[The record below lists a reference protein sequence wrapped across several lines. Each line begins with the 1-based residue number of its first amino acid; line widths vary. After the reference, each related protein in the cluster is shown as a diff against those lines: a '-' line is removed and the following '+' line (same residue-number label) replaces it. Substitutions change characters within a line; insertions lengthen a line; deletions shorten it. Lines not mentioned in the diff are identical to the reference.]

1 MWTFLLKFGKILVEK
16 GSNIMNNKKYIIISV
31 IVGIVFL
38 AMGVLIGLVYSNR
51 DVIFKDNTFNE
62 NNIPQNDSD
71 SKENTNEIKEEPKEE
86 EKNLEETLK
95 QSNETIKNEVTK
107 PSLSNKDNTVI
118 NEMNNTLNSINT
130 ESNSS
135 NFSDKAKATF
145 ISIVDFLFYDGT
157 IKGVTFN
164 ELTDAGKQKVLE
176 LANKIDVK
184 LEEKSPGYKEKI
196 YSTTSN
202 AYNKASEIIKNGASS
217 LNNFAKEKLGDENY
231 NSIIGAKDELVK
243 YSKNAL
249 NLVGSAGSKLFSST
263 KDKLNDWYQ
272 NFKNNR

>member
-1 MWTFLLKFGKILVEK
+1 MWTFLIKFGKILIEK

-51 DVIFKDNTFNE
+51 DVIFKE
-62 NNIPQNDSD
+62 NNI
-71 SKENTNEIKEEPKEE
+71 SKENNMPKNDLENENVNEIKEETKGKERYEEVPK
-86 EKNLEETLK
+86 KN
-95 QSNETIKNEVTK
+95 NETIKNEVTK
-107 PSLSNKDNTVI
+107 PSLSNKDNTII
-118 NEMNNTLNSINT
+118 NEMDNTLNSINT
-130 ESNSS
+130 ESSSS

-184 LEEKSPGYKEKI
+184 LEEKAPGYKDKI
-196 YSTTSN
+196 SSSTSS
-202 AYNKASEIIKNGASS
+202 AYNKASEIIKSGASS

-231 NSIIGAKDELVK
+231 NSIIDAKDELVK

-272 NFKNNR
+272 NFKNNK

>member
-1 MWTFLLKFGKILVEK
+1 MWTFLIKFGKILIEK
-16 GSNIMNNKKYIIISV
+16 GSNIMNNKKYIIISF

-51 DVIFKDNTFNE
+51 DVIFKENNISNE
-62 NNIPQNDSD
+62 NNMPKNDL
-71 SKENTNEIKEEPKEE
+71 ENDNINEIKEETKGKERYEEVPK
-86 EKNLEETLK
+86 KN
-95 QSNETIKNEVTK
+95 NETIKNEVTK
-107 PSLSNKDNTVI
+107 PSLSNKDNTI
-118 NEMNNTLNSINT
+118 IKEMDNTLNSINT
-130 ESNSS
+130 ESSSS

-184 LEEKSPGYKEKI
+184 LEEKAPGYKDKI
-196 YSTTSN
+196 SSSTSS
-202 AYNKASEIIKNGASS
+202 AYNKASEVIKNGASS

-231 NSIIGAKDELVK
+231 NSIIDAKNELVK

-249 NLVGSAGSKLFSST
+249 NLVGSAGSKIFSST

-272 NFKNNR
+272 NFKNNK

>member
-1 MWTFLLKFGKILVEK
+1 MWTFLIKFGKILIEK
-16 GSNIMNNKKYIIISV
+16 GSNIMNNKKYIIISF

-51 DVIFKDNTFNE
+51 DVIFKDNISNE
-62 NNIPQNDSD
+62 NNMPKNDL
-71 SKENTNEIKEEPKEE
+71 ENKNVNEIKEETKGKEIYEEVPK
-86 EKNLEETLK
+86 KN
-95 QSNETIKNEVTK
+95 NETIKNEITK
-107 PSLSNKDNTVI
+107 PSLSNKDNTII
-118 NEMNNTLNSINT
+118 NEMDNTLNSIDA
-130 ESNSS
+130 ESSSS

-145 ISIVDFLFYDGT
+145 ITIVDFLFYDGT
-157 IKGVTFN
+157 IKGITFN
-164 ELTDAGKQKVLE
+164 ELTDDGKQKVLE
-176 LANKIDVK
+176 IANKIDVK
-184 LEEKSPGYKEKI
+184 LEEVSPGYKDKI
-196 YSTTSN
+196 SSTTSN

-231 NSIIGAKDELVK
+231 NSIIDAKDELVK

-272 NFKNNR
+272 NFKNNK

>member
-1 MWTFLLKFGKILVEK
+1 MWTFLIKFGKILIEK

-51 DVIFKDNTFNE
+51 DVIFKENNISNE
-62 NNIPQNDSD
+62 NNVPKNDL
-71 SKENTNEIKEEPKEE
+71 ENENVNEIKEETKVKKRYEEVPK
-86 EKNLEETLK
+86 KN
-95 QSNETIKNEVTK
+95 NETIKNEVTK
-107 PSLSNKDNTVI
+107 PSLSNKDNTII
-118 NEMNNTLNSINT
+118 NEMDNTLNSINT
-130 ESNSS
+130 ESSSS

-145 ISIVDFLFYDGT
+145 ITIVDFLFYDGT
-157 IKGVTFN
+157 IKEITFN
-164 ELTDAGKQKVLE
+164 ELTDDGKQKVLE
-176 LANKIDVK
+176 IANKIDIK
-184 LEEKSPGYKEKI
+184 LEEVSPGYKDKI
-196 YSTTSN
+196 SSTTSN
-202 AYNKASEIIKNGASS
+202 AYNKASEIIKSGASS

-231 NSIIGAKDELVK
+231 NSIIDAKNELVK

-272 NFKNNR
+272 NFKNNK

>member
-1 MWTFLLKFGKILVEK
+1 MWTFLIKFGKILIEK
-16 GSNIMNNKKYIIISV
+16 GSNIMNNKKYIIISF

-51 DVIFKDNTFNE
+51 DVIFKENNISNE
-62 NNIPQNDSD
+62 NNMPKNDL
-71 SKENTNEIKEEPKEE
+71 ENDNINEIKEETKGKERYEEVPK
-86 EKNLEETLK
+86 KN
-95 QSNETIKNEVTK
+95 NETIKNEVTK
-107 PSLSNKDNTVI
+107 PSLSNKDNTII
-118 NEMNNTLNSINT
+118 NEMDNTLNSINT
-130 ESNSS
+130 ESSSS

-176 LANKIDVK
+176 IANKIDVK
-184 LEEKSPGYKEKI
+184 LEEKAPGYKDKI
-196 YSTTSN
+196 SSSTSS
-202 AYNKASEIIKNGASS
+202 AYNKASEVIKNGASS
-217 LNNFAKEKLGDENY
+217 LNNFAKEKLRDENY
-231 NSIIGAKDELVK
+231 NSIIDAKNELVK

-249 NLVGSAGSKLFSST
+249 NLVGSAGSKIFSST

-272 NFKNNR
+272 NFKNNK

>member
-1 MWTFLLKFGKILVEK
+1 MWTFLIKFGKILIEK

-51 DVIFKDNTFNE
+51 DVIFKDNISHENNMPKNDLENE
-62 NNIPQNDSD
+62 NVD
-71 SKENTNEIKEEPKEE
+71 EIKEETKGKERYEEVPK
-86 EKNLEETLK
+86 KN
-95 QSNETIKNEVTK
+95 NETIKNEITK
-107 PSLSNKDNTVI
+107 PSLSNKDNTII
-118 NEMNNTLNSINT
+118 NEMDNTLNSIDA
-130 ESNSS
+130 ESSSS

-145 ISIVDFLFYDGT
+145 ITIVDFLFYDGT
-157 IKGVTFN
+157 IKGITFN
-164 ELTDAGKQKVLE
+164 ELTDDGKQKVLE
-176 LANKIDVK
+176 IANKIDVK
-184 LEEKSPGYKEKI
+184 LEEVSPGYKDKI
-196 YSTTSN
+196 SSTTSN
-202 AYNKASEIIKNGASS
+202 AYNKASEIIKSGASS

-231 NSIIGAKDELVK
+231 NSIIDAKDELVK

-272 NFKNNR
+272 NFKNNK

>member
-1 MWTFLLKFGKILVEK
+1 ME
-16 GSNIMNNKKYIIISV
+16 NNKKYIIISV
-31 IVGIVFL
+31 IVAIIFL
-38 AMGVLIGLVYSNR
+38 VMGVLTGLVYSNK

-130 ESNSS
+130 ESSSS

-164 ELTDAGKQKVLE
+164 ELTDEGKQKVLE

-184 LEEKSPGYKEKI
+184 LEEKVPGYKEKI
-196 YSTTSN
+196 SSTTSN
-202 AYNKASEIIKNGASS
+202 AYNKASEIIKKGAIS

-231 NSIIGAKDELVK
+231 NSIIDAKDELVK

-249 NLVGSAGSKLFSST
+249 NLVGNTGSKIFSST

-272 NFKNNR
+272 NFKNNK

>member
-1 MWTFLLKFGKILVEK
+1 
-16 GSNIMNNKKYIIISV
+16 MNNKKYIIISI
-31 IVGIVFL
+31 IVAIIFL
-38 AMGVLIGLVYSNR
+38 VMGVLIGLVYSNK

-71 SKENTNEIKEEPKEE
+71 SKENTNEIKEEVPKQ
-86 EKNLEETLK
+86 N
-95 QSNETIKNEVTK
+95 NETIKNEVTK

-164 ELTDAGKQKVLE
+164 ELTDEGKQKVLE
-176 LANKIDVK
+176 IANKIDVK
-184 LEEKSPGYKEKI
+184 LEEKVPGYKEKI
-196 YSTTSN
+196 SSTTSN

-217 LNNFAKEKLGDENY
+217 LNSFAKEKLGDENY
-231 NSIIGAKDELVK
+231 NSIIDAKDELVK

-249 NLVGSAGSKLFSST
+249 NLVGSAGSKLFSNT

-272 NFKNNR
+272 SFKNKN

>member
-1 MWTFLLKFGKILVEK
+1 MWTFLIKFGKILIEK
-16 GSNIMNNKKYIIISV
+16 GSNIMNNKKYIIISF

-51 DVIFKDNTFNE
+51 DVIFKDNNVSNE
-62 NNIPQNDSD
+62 NNIPKNDLE
-71 SKENTNEIKEEPKEE
+71 KENVNEIKEETKEE
-86 EKNLEETLK
+86 VPKKN
-95 QSNETIKNEVTK
+95 NETIKNEITK
-107 PSLSNKDNTVI
+107 PSLSNKDNTII
-118 NEMNNTLNSINT
+118 NEMNNTLNSIDT
-130 ESNSS
+130 ESSSS

-157 IKGVTFN
+157 IKGITFN
-164 ELTDAGKQKVLE
+164 ELTDEGKQKFLE
-176 LANKIDVK
+176 IANKIDVK
-184 LEEKSPGYKEKI
+184 LEEKAPGYKDKI
-196 YSTTSN
+196 SSTTSN
-202 AYNKASEIIKNGASS
+202 AYNKASEIIKSGASS

-231 NSIIGAKDELVK
+231 NSIIDAKDELVK

-272 NFKNNR
+272 NFKNNK

>member
-1 MWTFLLKFGKILVEK
+1 
-16 GSNIMNNKKYIIISV
+16 MNNKKYIIISI
-31 IVGIVFL
+31 IVAIIFL
-38 AMGVLIGLVYSNR
+38 VMGVLTGLVYSNK

-71 SKENTNEIKEEPKEE
+71 SKENTNEIKEEVPKQ
-86 EKNLEETLK
+86 N
-95 QSNETIKNEVTK
+95 NETIKNEVTK

-118 NEMNNTLNSINT
+118 NEMNNTLNSINK
-130 ESNSS
+130 ESSSS

-164 ELTDAGKQKVLE
+164 ELTDDGKQKVLE
-176 LANKIDVK
+176 IANKIDVK
-184 LEEKSPGYKEKI
+184 LEEKVPGYKEKI
-196 YSTTSN
+196 SSTTSN

-217 LNNFAKEKLGDENY
+217 LNSFAKEKLGDENY
-231 NSIIGAKDELVK
+231 NSIIDAKDELVK

-263 KDKLNDWYQ
+263 KDKLNEWYQ
-272 NFKNNR
+272 NFKSKN

>member
-1 MWTFLLKFGKILVEK
+1 MWTFLIKFGKILIEK

-51 DVIFKDNTFNE
+51 DVIFKENNISNE
-62 NNIPQNDSD
+62 NNMPKNDL
-71 SKENTNEIKEEPKEE
+71 ENDNINEIKEETKGKERYEEVPK
-86 EKNLEETLK
+86 KN
-95 QSNETIKNEVTK
+95 NETIKNEVTK
-107 PSLSNKDNTVI
+107 PSLSNKDNTII
-118 NEMNNTLNSINT
+118 NEMDNTLNSINT
-130 ESNSS
+130 ESSSS

-184 LEEKSPGYKEKI
+184 LEEKAPGYKDKI
-196 YSTTSN
+196 SSTTSN
-202 AYNKASEIIKNGASS
+202 AYNKASEIIKSGASS

-231 NSIIGAKDELVK
+231 NSIIDAKDELVK

-249 NLVGSAGSKLFSST
+249 NLVGSAGSKIFSST

-272 NFKNNR
+272 NFKNNK

>member
-1 MWTFLLKFGKILVEK
+1 MWTFLIKFGKILIEK

-51 DVIFKDNTFNE
+51 DVIFKDNISHENNVPKNDLKNE
-62 NNIPQNDSD
+62 NVD
-71 SKENTNEIKEEPKEE
+71 EIKEETKGKEIYEEVPK
-86 EKNLEETLK
+86 KN
-95 QSNETIKNEVTK
+95 NETIKNDITK
-107 PSLSNKDNTVI
+107 PSLSNKDNTII
-118 NEMNNTLNSINT
+118 NEMDNTLNSIDA
-130 ESNSS
+130 ESSSS

-145 ISIVDFLFYDGT
+145 ITIVDFLFYDGT
-157 IKGVTFN
+157 IKGITFN
-164 ELTDAGKQKVLE
+164 ELTDDGKQKVLE
-176 LANKIDVK
+176 IANKIDVK
-184 LEEKSPGYKEKI
+184 LEEVSPGYKDKI
-196 YSTTSN
+196 SSTTSN
-202 AYNKASEIIKNGASS
+202 AYNKASEIIKSGASN

-231 NSIIGAKDELVK
+231 NSIIDAKDELVK

-272 NFKNNR
+272 NFKNNK

>member
-1 MWTFLLKFGKILVEK
+1 MWTFLIKFGKILIEK
-16 GSNIMNNKKYIIISV
+16 GSNIMNNKKYIIISF

-51 DVIFKDNTFNE
+51 DVIFKE
-62 NNIPQNDSD
+62 NNI
-71 SKENTNEIKEEPKEE
+71 SKENNMPKNDLENDNINEIKEETKGKERYEEVPK
-86 EKNLEETLK
+86 KN
-95 QSNETIKNEVTK
+95 NETIKNEVTK
-107 PSLSNKDNTVI
+107 PSLSNKDNTII
-118 NEMNNTLNSINT
+118 NEMDNTLNSINT
-130 ESNSS
+130 ESSSS

-184 LEEKSPGYKEKI
+184 LEEKAPGYKDKI
-196 YSTTSN
+196 SSSTSS
-202 AYNKASEIIKNGASS
+202 AYNKASEVIKNGASS

-231 NSIIGAKDELVK
+231 NSIIDAKNELVK

-249 NLVGSAGSKLFSST
+249 NLVGSAGSKIFSST

-272 NFKNNR
+272 NFKNNK

>member
-1 MWTFLLKFGKILVEK
+1 
-16 GSNIMNNKKYIIISV
+16 MNNKKYIIISV

-51 DVIFKDNTFNE
+51 DVIFKDNISNE
-62 NNIPQNDSD
+62 NNMPKNDL
-71 SKENTNEIKEEPKEE
+71 ENENVNEIKEETKGKEIYEEVPK
-86 EKNLEETLK
+86 KN
-95 QSNETIKNEVTK
+95 NETIKNDITK
-107 PSLSNKDNTVI
+107 PSLSNKDNTII
-118 NEMNNTLNSINT
+118 NEMDNTLNSIDA
-130 ESNSS
+130 ESSSS

-184 LEEKSPGYKEKI
+184 LEEKAPGYKDKI
-196 YSTTSN
+196 SSSTSS
-202 AYNKASEIIKNGASS
+202 AYNKASEVIKNGASS

-231 NSIIGAKDELVK
+231 NSIIDAKNELVK

-272 NFKNNR
+272 NFKNNK

>member
-1 MWTFLLKFGKILVEK
+1 MWTFLIKFGKILIEK

-51 DVIFKDNTFNE
+51 DVIFKENNISNE
-62 NNIPQNDSD
+62 NNVPKNDL
-71 SKENTNEIKEEPKEE
+71 ENENVNEIKEETKVKKRYEEVPK
-86 EKNLEETLK
+86 KN
-95 QSNETIKNEVTK
+95 NETIKNEVTK
-107 PSLSNKDNTVI
+107 PSLSNKDNTII
-118 NEMNNTLNSINT
+118 NEMDNTLNSINT
-130 ESNSS
+130 ESSSS

-145 ISIVDFLFYDGT
+145 ISIVDFLFYDGI

-184 LEEKSPGYKEKI
+184 LEEKAPGYKDKI
-196 YSTTSN
+196 SSSTSS
-202 AYNKASEIIKNGASS
+202 AYNKASEVIKNGASS

-231 NSIIGAKDELVK
+231 NSIIDAKNELVK

-249 NLVGSAGSKLFSST
+249 NLVGSAGSKIFSST

-272 NFKNNR
+272 NFKNNK

>member
-1 MWTFLLKFGKILVEK
+1 MWTFLIKFGKILIEK

-51 DVIFKDNTFNE
+51 DVIFKDNNISNE
-62 NNIPQNDSD
+62 NNIPKNDLE
-71 SKENTNEIKEEPKEE
+71 KENVNEIKEETKGKERYEEVPK
-86 EKNLEETLK
+86 KN
-95 QSNETIKNEVTK
+95 NETIKNDITK
-107 PSLSNKDNTVI
+107 PSLSNKDNTII
-118 NEMNNTLNSINT
+118 NEMDNTLNSINT
-130 ESNSS
+130 ESSSS

-184 LEEKSPGYKEKI
+184 LEEKAPGYKDKI
-196 YSTTSN
+196 SSSTSN
-202 AYNKASEIIKNGASS
+202 AYNKASEIIKNGASN

-231 NSIIGAKDELVK
+231 NSIIDAKDELVK

-272 NFKNNR
+272 NFKNN

>member
-1 MWTFLLKFGKILVEK
+1 MWTFLIKFGKILIEK

-51 DVIFKDNTFNE
+51 DVIFKDNISNE
-62 NNIPQNDSD
+62 NNVPKNDL
-71 SKENTNEIKEEPKEE
+71 ENENVNEIKEETKGKEIYEEVPK
-86 EKNLEETLK
+86 KN
-95 QSNETIKNEVTK
+95 NETIKNEITK
-107 PSLSNKDNTVI
+107 PNLSNKDNTII
-118 NEMNNTLNSINT
+118 NEMDNTLNSIDV
-130 ESNSS
+130 ESSSS

-145 ISIVDFLFYDGT
+145 ITIVDFLFYDGT
-157 IKGVTFN
+157 IKGITFN
-164 ELTDAGKQKVLE
+164 ELTDDGKQKVLE
-176 LANKIDVK
+176 IANKIDVK
-184 LEEKSPGYKEKI
+184 LEEVSPGYKDKI
-196 YSTTSN
+196 SSTTSN
-202 AYNKASEIIKNGASS
+202 AYNKASEIIKSGASS

-231 NSIIGAKDELVK
+231 NSIIDAKDELVK

-272 NFKNNR
+272 NFKNNK

>member
-1 MWTFLLKFGKILVEK
+1 
-16 GSNIMNNKKYIIISV
+16 MNNKKYIIISI
-31 IVGIVFL
+31 IVAIIFL
-38 AMGVLIGLVYSNR
+38 VMGVLIGLVYSNK

-71 SKENTNEIKEEPKEE
+71 SKENTNEIKEEVPKQ
-86 EKNLEETLK
+86 N
-95 QSNETIKNEVTK
+95 NDAIKNEVIK
-107 PSLSNKDNTVI
+107 PSLSIKDNTVI
-118 NEMNNTLNSINT
+118 NEMNDTLNSINT

-164 ELTDAGKQKVLE
+164 ELTDEGKQKVLE
-176 LANKIDVK
+176 IANKIDVK
-184 LEEKSPGYKEKI
+184 IEEKVPGYKYKI
-196 YSTTSN
+196 SSTTSN

-217 LNNFAKEKLGDENY
+217 LNSFAKEKLGDENY
-231 NSIIGAKDELVK
+231 NSIIDAKDELVK

-249 NLVGSAGSKLFSST
+249 NLVGNTGSKIFSNT

-272 NFKNNR
+272 NFKNKN

>member
-1 MWTFLLKFGKILVEK
+1 MWTFLIKFGKILIEK
-16 GSNIMNNKKYIIISV
+16 GSNIMNNKKYIIISF

-51 DVIFKDNTFNE
+51 DVIFKENNISNE
-62 NNIPQNDSD
+62 NNMPKNDL
-71 SKENTNEIKEEPKEE
+71 ENDNINEIKEETKGKERYEEVPK
-86 EKNLEETLK
+86 KN
-95 QSNETIKNEVTK
+95 NETIKNEVTK
-107 PSLSNKDNTVI
+107 PSLSNKDNTII
-118 NEMNNTLNSINT
+118 NEMDNTLNSINT
-130 ESNSS
+130 ESSSS

-184 LEEKSPGYKEKI
+184 LEEKAPGYKDKI
-196 YSTTSN
+196 SSSTSN
-202 AYNKASEIIKNGASS
+202 AYNKASEIIKSGASS

-231 NSIIGAKDELVK
+231 NSIIDAKDELVK

-272 NFKNNR
+272 NFKNNK

>member
-1 MWTFLLKFGKILVEK
+1 MWTFLIKFGKILIEK

-51 DVIFKDNTFNE
+51 DVIFKENNISNE
-62 NNIPQNDSD
+62 NNVPKNDL
-71 SKENTNEIKEEPKEE
+71 ENENVNEIKEETKVKKRYEEVPK
-86 EKNLEETLK
+86 KN
-95 QSNETIKNEVTK
+95 NETIKNDITK
-107 PSLSNKDNTVI
+107 PSLSNKDNTII
-118 NEMNNTLNSINT
+118 NEMDNTLNSIDA
-130 ESNSS
+130 ERSSS

-145 ISIVDFLFYDGT
+145 ITIVDFLFYDGT
-157 IKGVTFN
+157 IKGITFN
-164 ELTDAGKQKVLE
+164 ELTDDGKQKVLE
-176 LANKIDVK
+176 IANKIDVK
-184 LEEKSPGYKEKI
+184 LEEVSPGYKDKI
-196 YSTTSN
+196 SSTTSN
-202 AYNKASEIIKNGASS
+202 AYNKASEIIKSGASS

-231 NSIIGAKDELVK
+231 NSIIDAKDELVK

-272 NFKNNR
+272 NFKNNK

>member
-1 MWTFLLKFGKILVEK
+1 
-16 GSNIMNNKKYIIISV
+16 MNNKKYIIISI
-31 IVGIVFL
+31 IVAIIFL
-38 AMGVLIGLVYSNR
+38 VMGVLIGLVYSNK
-51 DVIFKDNTFNE
+51 DVIFKDNISNE
-62 NNIPQNDSD
+62 NNMSQSELE
-71 SKENTNEIKEEPKEE
+71 KENVNEIKEEVPKQ
-86 EKNLEETLK
+86 N
-95 QSNETIKNEVTK
+95 NETIKNEVTK

-164 ELTDAGKQKVLE
+164 ELTDEGKQKVLE
-176 LANKIDVK
+176 IANKIDVK
-184 LEEKSPGYKEKI
+184 LEEKVPGYKEKI
-196 YSTTSN
+196 SSTTSN

-217 LNNFAKEKLGDENY
+217 LNSFAKEKLGDENY
-231 NSIIGAKDELVK
+231 NSIIDAKDELAK

-249 NLVGSAGSKLFSST
+249 NFVGSAGSKIFSNT
-263 KDKLNDWYQ
+263 KDKLNEWYQ
-272 NFKNNR
+272 SFKNNK

>member
-1 MWTFLLKFGKILVEK
+1 MWTFLIKFGKILIEK

-51 DVIFKDNTFNE
+51 DVIFKE
-62 NNIPQNDSD
+62 NNI
-71 SKENTNEIKEEPKEE
+71 SKENNMPKNDLENENVNEIKEETKGKERYEEVPK
-86 EKNLEETLK
+86 KN
-95 QSNETIKNEVTK
+95 NETIKNDITK
-107 PSLSNKDNTVI
+107 PSLSNKDNTII
-118 NEMNNTLNSINT
+118 NEMDNTLNSINT
-130 ESNSS
+130 ESSSS

-184 LEEKSPGYKEKI
+184 LEEKAPGYKDKI
-196 YSTTSN
+196 SSTTSN
-202 AYNKASEIIKNGASS
+202 AYNKASEIIKSGASS

-231 NSIIGAKDELVK
+231 NSIIDAKDELVK

-272 NFKNNR
+272 NFKNNK

>member
-1 MWTFLLKFGKILVEK
+1 MWTFLIKFGKILIEK

-51 DVIFKDNTFNE
+51 DVIFKENNISNE
-62 NNIPQNDSD
+62 NNVPKNDL
-71 SKENTNEIKEEPKEE
+71 ENENVNEIKEETKGKEIYEEVPK
-86 EKNLEETLK
+86 KN
-95 QSNETIKNEVTK
+95 NETIKNEITK
-107 PSLSNKDNTVI
+107 PNLSNKDNTII
-118 NEMNNTLNSINT
+118 NEMDNTLNSIDA
-130 ESNSS
+130 ESSSS

-145 ISIVDFLFYDGT
+145 ITIVDFLFYDGT
-157 IKGVTFN
+157 IKGITFN
-164 ELTDAGKQKVLE
+164 ELTDDGKQKVLE
-176 LANKIDVK
+176 IANKIDVK
-184 LEEKSPGYKEKI
+184 LEEVSPGYKDKI
-196 YSTTSN
+196 SSTTSN
-202 AYNKASEIIKNGASS
+202 AYNKASEIIKNGASN

-231 NSIIGAKDELVK
+231 NSIIDAKDELVK

-272 NFKNNR
+272 NFKNNK

>member
-1 MWTFLLKFGKILVEK
+1 MWTFLIKFGKILIEK

-51 DVIFKDNTFNE
+51 DVIFKDNNISNE
-62 NNIPQNDSD
+62 NNMPKNDL
-71 SKENTNEIKEEPKEE
+71 ENDNINEIKEETKGKERYEEVPK
-86 EKNLEETLK
+86 KN
-95 QSNETIKNEVTK
+95 NETIKNEITK
-107 PSLSNKDNTVI
+107 PSLSNKDNTII
-118 NEMNNTLNSINT
+118 NEMNDTLNSIDA
-130 ESNSS
+130 ESSSS

-145 ISIVDFLFYDGT
+145 ITIVDFLFYDCT
-157 IKGVTFN
+157 IKGITFN
-164 ELTDAGKQKVLE
+164 ELTDDGKQKVLE
-176 LANKIDVK
+176 IANKIDVK
-184 LEEKSPGYKEKI
+184 LEEVSPGYKDKI
-196 YSTTSN
+196 SSTTSN
-202 AYNKASEIIKNGASS
+202 AYNKASEIIKSGASS

-231 NSIIGAKDELVK
+231 NSIIDAKDELVK

-272 NFKNNR
+272 NFKNNK